1 MDIIIDASLVNA
13 VLQAATIIISLA
25 ITYSLFM
32 LAHRH
37 KKESMSK
44 TYYFM
49 AVAFLVF
56 SALQFVDIVDFL
68 PNFPWDTMRLLTE
81 LVFMMTVF
89 YSVNILSK
97 TIAAYDFLRMRKKKT
112 RDIE

>member
-1 MDIIIDASLVNA
+1 MDIMIDAGMVNS

-25 ITYSLFM
+25 ITYSLFR

-37 KKESMSK
+37 RKESMSK

-56 SALQFVDIVDFL
+56 SALQLVDIVDFL
-68 PNFPWDTMRLLTE
+68 PDFPWDTMRLLTE
-81 LVFMMTVF
+81 LVFMATVF

-97 TIAAYDFLRMRKKKT
+97 TIAAYDFLRTRKKKT
-112 RDIE
+112 SDFE